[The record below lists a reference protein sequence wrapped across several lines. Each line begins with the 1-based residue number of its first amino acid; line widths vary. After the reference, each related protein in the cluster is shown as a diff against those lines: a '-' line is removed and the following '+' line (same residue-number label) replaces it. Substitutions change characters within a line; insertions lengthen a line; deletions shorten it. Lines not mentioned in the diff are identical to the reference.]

1 MKEIIETMTGQE
13 MSMEEGGIRWVT
25 LLAQMQSG
33 KTEAYLLVACEMYR
47 RGRVDGIAIFSGN
60 SETDLKQQLE
70 VIIHGKHQVK
80 IDTEKLKLTN
90 ENI

>member
-1 MKEIIETMTGQE
+1 M
-13 MSMEEGGIRWVT
+13 
-25 LLAQMQSG
+25 
-33 KTEAYLLVACEMYR
+33 
-47 RGRVDGIAIFSGN
+47 
-60 SETDLKQQLE
+60 DLKQQLE